1 MSHLR
6 EIMKRLGAR
15 SSGAAGSLRQI
26 SAQPADHVA
35 TYARHLEACSAA
47 MLHYE
52 WAWWEQ
58 HLETLALC
66 LAQPQ
71 MVVTLGGE
79 ARVRRLLEEGEQ
91 CRNRLRQRQEELG
104 LQPGQ
109 LHGPVVAGEHAWQLS
124 QAEIRHHWGI
134 GLGR

>member
-15 SSGAAGSLRQI
+15 ATGAAVPQ
-26 SAQPADHVA
+26 ADHVA
-35 TYARHLEACSAA
+35 AYGRQLEGCSPE

-52 WAWWEQ
+52 WAWWDQ
-58 HLETLALC
+58 HLETLALG
-66 LAQPQ
+66 LAQLQ
-71 MVVTLGGE
+71 MLVTLGGE
-79 ARVRRLLEEGEQ
+79 ARVRLLLEEGEQ
-91 CRNRLRQRQEELG
+91 CRDRLRQRLEELG

-134 GLGR
+134 GLDL